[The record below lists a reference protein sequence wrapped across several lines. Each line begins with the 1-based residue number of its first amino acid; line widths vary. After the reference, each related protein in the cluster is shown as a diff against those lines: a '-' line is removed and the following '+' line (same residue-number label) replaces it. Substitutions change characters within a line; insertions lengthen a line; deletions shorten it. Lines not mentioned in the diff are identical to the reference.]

1 MDKSKESKIKE
12 NVQMSQ
18 KRRRTFTREQKSEA
32 VKIVEDSGKPISQIA
47 REIGLTKSALRRW
60 VKREK
65 IDTQGGGQGQLTSS
79 ILGGILLAPELIK
92 TIY

>member
-18 KRRRTFTREQKSEA
+18 KRRRTFTDEQKSET

-47 REIGLTKSALRRW
+47 REIGLTKSAL
-60 VKREK
+60 KK
-65 IDTQGGGQGQLTSS
+65 
-79 ILGGILLAPELIK
+79 
-92 TIY
+92 